1 MVRHRGV
8 KTCAMRRRMP
18 HRAAAGLVAG
28 AVACAVT
35 AALALASCAQSAPIQ
50 IPSADAAPEKVVQ
63 TLIAAINA
71 RDADAVRAVGT
82 PSFADQVIDTW
93 FGVTFEDVSIDAP
106 PDVAEA
112 DTEVYVHIDAV
123 LHGTDGSLPNGE
135 LVGWGY
141 GLARQEGGSRWLVS
155 DQGVG

>member
-1 MVRHRGV
+1 
-8 KTCAMRRRMP
+8 MRRTMP

-28 AVACAVT
+28 AVA
-35 AALALASCAQSAPIQ
+35 AALALASCAQSRSVE
-50 IPSADAAPEKVVQ
+50 IPPADAAPETVVE

-82 PSFADQVIDTW
+82 TAFAEQVIDTW
-93 FGVTFEDVSIDAP
+93 FGVTFEDVSVDTPLP
-106 PDVAEA
+106 PAEA
-112 DTEVYVHIDAV
+112 DTGVYVHIDAV

-141 GLARQEGGSRWLVS
+141 FLTRQDTGSRWLVS
-155 DQGVG
+155 DQSVG

>member
-1 MVRHRGV
+1 MP
-8 KTCAMRRRMP
+8 CAGGCRTER
-18 HRAAAGLVAG
+18 
-28 AVACAVT
+28 
-35 AALALASCAQSAPIQ
+35 
-50 IPSADAAPEKVVQ
+50 VVQ
-63 TLIAAINA
+63 TPIAAINA
-71 RDADAVRAVGT
+71 RDADAVRAVST
-82 PSFADQVIDTW
+82 PVLAEQVIDTG
-93 FGVTFEDVSIDAP
+93 FRVTFEDVSIDAP

-141 GLARQEGGSRWLVS
+141 FLTRQDTGSRWLVS

>member
-1 MVRHRGV
+1 
-8 KTCAMRRRMP
+8 MP

-28 AVACAVT
+28 TVACAVA
-35 AALALASCAQSAPIQ
+35 AALALASCAQSAPVR
-50 IPSADAAPEKVVQ
+50 IPPADAAPEKVVQ

-71 RDADAVRAVGT
+71 HDADAVRAVST
-82 PSFADQVIDTW
+82 PSFADHVIDTW
-93 FGVTFEDVSIDAP
+93 FGVTFEDVRIDAQ

-141 GLARQEGGSRWLVS
+141 FLTRQDTGSRWLVS
-155 DQGVG
+155 NQGVG

>member
-1 MVRHRGV
+1 MP
-8 KTCAMRRRMP
+8 CAGGCRTER
-18 HRAAAGLVAG
+18 
-28 AVACAVT
+28 
-35 AALALASCAQSAPIQ
+35 
-50 IPSADAAPEKVVQ
+50 VVQ

-71 RDADAVRAVGT
+71 RDADAVRAVST
-82 PSFADQVIDTW
+82 PVLAEQVIDTW
-93 FGVTFEDVSIDAP
+93 FRVTFEDVSIDAP

-135 LVGWGY
+135 LLGWGY
-141 GLARQEGGSRWLVS
+141 GLTRQDGGSRWLVS